1 MGSINFGKPRRNEC
15 FLFIAKVRNKIKMIN
30 LTFDIKC
37 EHDEHRQ
44 LQEDIASEEAI
55 LDVACNESTEL
66 VDQEYYIDSATQKYF
81 RHRQQVNQNFISNL
95 WLSTIALCL
104 LIYAA

>member
-1 MGSINFGKPRRNEC
+1 
-15 FLFIAKVRNKIKMIN
+15 MIN

-37 EHDEHRQ
+37 ENDEYRQ
-44 LQEDIASEEAI
+44 LEEEIASEEAI
-55 LDVACNESTEL
+55 LDVASKESIEL
-66 VDQEYYIDSATQKYF
+66 VDQECYIDSTTQKYF

-104 LIYAA
+104 LIYVA